1 MTDPW
6 ISLYAA
12 PAAVGFALTFNVR
25 GRALLPIAVLAVIAH
40 LLRSLLEGQGISLV
54 GASFA
59 AAFVI
64 GAAAY
69 VLGPATGEAS
79 PVYSFAPVIPLV
91 PGSLLFSGLEGLA
104 VLITERVPGTEP
116 VPFAVGA
123 LDDLLTAAAVVLAL
137 ALGSTAPSLMRLRS
151 RRPVAEVAEGQ

>member
-25 GRALLPIAVLAVIAH
+25 SRAPLPIAVLAVIAH
-40 LLRSLLEGQGISLV
+40 LLRSLLEGQGMSLV

-59 AAFVI
+59 AALVI

-104 VLITERVPGTEP
+104 VLITERVPAEP
-116 VPFAVGA
+116 APFAIGA
-123 LDDLLTAAAVVLAL
+123 LQDLLTAAAVVLAL
-137 ALGSTAPSLMRLRS
+137 ALGSTAPSLLRLRA
-151 RRPVAEVAEGQ
+151 RRSVPEGAGER